1 MKLVE
6 AKPKRLFCSTCDE
19 TYNVPQQNGSLKLHQ
34 ELKCPLD
41 DFELIYFTAGA
52 KGKSFTHLGKWSV
65 GSSPGRRGVTSSSD
79 KGLHPQRRLGPPPKK

>member
-19 TYNVPQQNGSLKLHQ
+19 TYSVPQTNGVLKLHQ

-41 DFELIYFTAGA
+41 DFELVYFSAGA
-52 KGKSFTHLGKWSV
+52 QGKSYVFCPYCYSNPPF
-65 GSSPGRRGVTSSSD
+65 PGMGAGMNTVTTGTS
-79 KGLHPQRRLGPPPKK
+79 